1 MSKTYLK
8 VKIKSLAAEAR
19 IIRKEEHK
27 AKAHYRYLK
36 NKQGHED
43 QYNRAQSTWYGL
55 QQHRK
60 IDVRQE
66 ARASLLAYAFI
77 RNKPFVFAEP
87 NTDRFANDGS
97 FKYELACLTGRIAK
111 MATKYGD
118 KKVESEDIK
127 KWILNE

>member
-1 MSKTYLK
+1 
-8 VKIKSLAAEAR
+8 
-19 IIRKEEHK
+19 
-27 AKAHYRYLK
+27 
-36 NKQGHED
+36 
-43 QYNRAQSTWYGL
+43 
-55 QQHRK
+55 
-60 IDVRQE
+60 
-66 ARASLLAYAFI
+66 LAYAFI